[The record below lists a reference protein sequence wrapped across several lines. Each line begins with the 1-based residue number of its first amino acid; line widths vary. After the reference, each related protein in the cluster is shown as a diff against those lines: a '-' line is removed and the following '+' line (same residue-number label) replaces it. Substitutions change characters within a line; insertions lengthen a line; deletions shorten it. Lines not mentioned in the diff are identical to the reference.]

1 MRLKMVRNGR
11 IIEVWL
17 DERLSFND
25 NFAMLKDMTEEDLD
39 DVRVYDPPKK
49 IFLDRNVPL
58 ADYGFRGFMI
68 LHIFN

>member
-39 DVRVYDPPKK
+39 DVRVYDPLKK

-58 ADYGFRGFMI
+58 ADYGFRGFMK